1 MANLRD
7 IKTRIQSVKT
17 TRQVTSAMK
26 MVSAA
31 RLKKAQDDI
40 SHIRPFTSRLEGL
53 IPALSAKEDVAS
65 FRPYTQGPQPGA
77 QVLSMY
83 TTIEQGMCGPSVST
97 SLRADR

>member
-40 SHIRPFTSRLEGL
+40 SHIRPFTGRLAGT
-53 IPALSAKEDVAS
+53 IQALSAQKIVAAFS
-65 FRPYTQGPQPGA
+65 PYTQPPARGEKVLILALASNRGLCGA
-77 QVLSMY
+77 LNPNVL
-83 TTIEQGMCGPSVST
+83 
-97 SLRADR
+97 R